1 MLGRTLV
8 VLVLALGGSPAVYAE
23 LATERYA
30 PAQILMAQEMLE
42 RARAAATLGDTARAG
57 KLAWQASLDARLA
70 WAMTESAVLR
80 ADAAKIGG
88 AALKLNARLA
98 GRPLNKLRA
107 VVPAQAGTHVLQ
119 EENGPPAFAGERH
132 RRVVQSAATSS
143 DVP

>member
-8 VLVLALGGSPAVYAE
+8 VLVLALGGSPAAYAE

-30 PAQILMAQEMLE
+30 PAQIRMAQEVLE
-42 RARAAATLGDTARAG
+42 KAHAAAALGDLSRAG

-80 ADAAKIGG
+80 ADAAEIGG

-98 GRPLNKLRA
+98 GRGEPPKNLQV
-107 VVPAQAGTHVLQ
+107 VVPANAGTHLSQ
-119 EENGPPAFAGERH
+119 RTN
-132 RRVVQSAATSS
+132 
-143 DVP
+143 

>member
-8 VLVLALGGSPAVYAE
+8 VLVLALGGSPAAYAE
-23 LATERYA
+23 LPTERYA
-30 PAQILMAQEMLE
+30 PAQIRMAQEVLE
-42 RARAAATLGDTARAG
+42 KARAAAALGDFSRAG

-98 GRPLNKLRA
+98 GR
-107 VVPAQAGTHVLQ
+107 
-119 EENGPPAFAGERH
+119 
-132 RRVVQSAATSS
+132 
-143 DVP
+143 